1 MYNPATRG
9 VTPPLPNQVHAAPDR
24 INQKA
29 TPEKNKT
36 SCLLVYR
43 QPSRVS
49 ALVLTCSGH
58 NAPCTSGKETTL
70 SAIRIEMSSGTGFK
84 YFQPWLRGK
93 EELLLTVVN
102 EDLGWRSP
110 GFVVSRASSYSSTSS
125 CNSSDASPSSSSP
138 SLASQSSSPLAGEP
152 LGLQDTQSH
161 TKTKPHHAREPS
173 SEEHLLPASP
183 SEREIAV
190 PEVNCTLFLLAGYVK
205 YGRPYAWIRSN
216 HERLV
221 NIGGTDSMIKD
232 TPMKLKSITD
242 WQTQGIRVWD
252 VISELVCLCTVPS
265 PSNPFA
271 LDMRYIKSLP
281 LPDRFLVTGG
291 LLNFLEMYV
300 VYGNRDELHY
310 DKVVE
315 EVKPLRRL
323 HVQSL
328 LELQQHRENTRIAS
342 SPTVQDSSGE
352 E

>member
-1 MYNPATRG
+1 
-9 VTPPLPNQVHAAPDR
+9 
-24 INQKA
+24 
-29 TPEKNKT
+29 
-36 SCLLVYR
+36 
-43 QPSRVS
+43 
-49 ALVLTCSGH
+49 
-58 NAPCTSGKETTL
+58 
-70 SAIRIEMSSGTGFK
+70 MSSGSKREREQRRKLQRFLSDLALLGSLQGFK

-110 GFVVSRASSYSSTSS
+110 GFVVSRASSHSSTSS
-125 CNSSDASPSSSSP
+125 CNSSDVSPSSSSP
-138 SLASQSSSPLAGEP
+138 SLDSRSSSPLPGEP
-152 LGLQDTQSH
+152 PGSQDPPLHTH
-161 TKTKPHHAREPS
+161 TKTQPQTVRDPS

-221 NIGGTDSMIKD
+221 NIGGTDSMVKD
-232 TPMKLKSITD
+232 TPMKLKSIAD
-242 WQTQGIRVWD
+242 WQTGGIRVWD

-281 LPDRFLVTGG
+281 LPDRFLVTGA

-300 VYGNRDELHY
+300 VYRNRDELNY

-328 LELQQHRENTRIAS
+328 LELQRHRESSGLAG

>member
-1 MYNPATRG
+1 
-9 VTPPLPNQVHAAPDR
+9 
-24 INQKA
+24 
-29 TPEKNKT
+29 
-36 SCLLVYR
+36 
-43 QPSRVS
+43 
-49 ALVLTCSGH
+49 
-58 NAPCTSGKETTL
+58 
-70 SAIRIEMSSGTGFK
+70 MSSKREKEQRRKLQHFLSDLALLGSLQGFK

-93 EELLLTVVN
+93 EEVLLTVVN

-110 GFVVSRASSYSSTSS
+110 GFAVSRASSYSSTSS
-125 CNSSDASPSSSSP
+125 CNSSDVSPSSSSP
-138 SLASQSSSPLAGEP
+138 SLDSRSSSPLPGEP
-152 LGLQDTQSH
+152 IGARDPPVH
-161 TKTKPHHAREPS
+161 TVTKVQPKTTRSPS

-221 NIGGTDSMIKD
+221 NIGGTDSMVKD
-232 TPMKLKSITD
+232 TPMKLKSISD
-242 WQTQGIRVWD
+242 WQTRGIRVWD
-252 VISELVCLCTVPS
+252 VVSELVCLCTVPS

-271 LDMRYIKSLP
+271 LDMRYIQNLP
-281 LPDRFLVTGG
+281 LPDRFLVTGA

-328 LELQQHRENTRIAS
+328 MELQRRRENAG
-342 SPTVQDSSGE
+342 PTAAPDSSGDE
-352 E
+352 

>member
-1 MYNPATRG
+1 MSGSSKRE
-9 VTPPLPNQVHAAPDR
+9 R
-24 INQKA
+24 EQKRKLQHFLSDLA
-29 TPEKNKT
+29 
-36 SCLLVYR
+36 LLGSL
-43 QPSRVS
+43 Q
-49 ALVLTCSGH
+49 
-58 NAPCTSGKETTL
+58 
-70 SAIRIEMSSGTGFK
+70 GFK

-110 GFVVSRASSYSSTSS
+110 GFAVSRASSYTSTSS
-125 CNSSDASPSSSSP
+125 CNSSDVSPSSSSP
-138 SLASQSSSPLAGEP
+138 SLDSRSSSPLPGEAP
-152 LGLQDTQSH
+152 APRDPQSRGPKTQLQTADR
-161 TKTKPHHAREPS
+161 APS

-221 NIGGTDSMIKD
+221 NIGGTDSMVRD
-232 TPMKLKSITD
+232 TPMKLKSIAD
-242 WQTQGIRVWD
+242 WQTRGIRVWD
-252 VISELVCLCTVPS
+252 IVSELVCLCTVPS

-271 LDMRYIKSLP
+271 LDMRYINSLP
-281 LPDRFLVTGG
+281 LPDQFLVTGA
-291 LLNFLEMYV
+291 LLNFLETYV

-328 LELQQHRENTRIAS
+328 LELQRHRETSRSGS
-342 SPTVQDSSGE
+342 SPTAQDSSGE

>member
-1 MYNPATRG
+1 
-9 VTPPLPNQVHAAPDR
+9 
-24 INQKA
+24 
-29 TPEKNKT
+29 
-36 SCLLVYR
+36 
-43 QPSRVS
+43 
-49 ALVLTCSGH
+49 
-58 NAPCTSGKETTL
+58 
-70 SAIRIEMSSGTGFK
+70 MSSGSSKREREQKRKLQHFLSDLALLGSLQGFK

-110 GFVVSRASSYSSTSS
+110 GFVVSRASSSASATSS
-125 CNSSDASPSSSSP
+125 CNSSNVSPSSSSP
-138 SLASQSSSPLAGEP
+138 SVDSRSSSPLPGEP
-152 LGLQDTQSH
+152 AAPRDPEPQTR
-161 TKTKPHHAREPS
+161 TKTQPQTPRDPC

-221 NIGGTDSMIKD
+221 NIGGTDSMVKD
-232 TPMKLKSITD
+232 TPMKLKSISD
-242 WQTQGIRVWD
+242 WQTRGIRVWD
-252 VISELVCLCTVPS
+252 IVSELVCLCTVPS

-281 LPDRFLVTGG
+281 LPERFLVTGA

-315 EVKPLRRL
+315 EVKPLRRF

-328 LELQQHRENTRIAS
+328 LELQRHRETSGPSS
-342 SPTVQDSSGE
+342 SPAEAGAAVVVDSSGE

>member
-1 MYNPATRG
+1 
-9 VTPPLPNQVHAAPDR
+9 
-24 INQKA
+24 QKRKLQHFLSDMA
-29 TPEKNKT
+29 
-36 SCLLVYR
+36 LLGSL
-43 QPSRVS
+43 Q
-49 ALVLTCSGH
+49 
-58 NAPCTSGKETTL
+58 
-70 SAIRIEMSSGTGFK
+70 GFK

-152 LGLQDTQSH
+152 LGLQDT
-161 TKTKPHHAREPS
+161 
-173 SEEHLLPASP
+173 LLPASP

-242 WQTQGIRVWD
+242 WIRVWD

-310 DKVVE
+310 VE

-328 LELQQHRENTRIAS
+328 
-342 SPTVQDSSGE
+342 
-352 E
+352 

>member
-1 MYNPATRG
+1 MCSKREREQRRKLHHFLSDLA
-9 VTPPLPNQVHAAPDR
+9 
-24 INQKA
+24 
-29 TPEKNKT
+29 
-36 SCLLVYR
+36 LLGSL
-43 QPSRVS
+43 Q
-49 ALVLTCSGH
+49 
-58 NAPCTSGKETTL
+58 
-70 SAIRIEMSSGTGFK
+70 GFK

-110 GFVVSRASSYSSTSS
+110 GFAVSRASSFTSTNS
-125 CNSSDASPSSSSP
+125 CNSSNVSPSSSSP
-138 SLASQSSSPLAGEP
+138 SLDSRGSSPLPGEP
-152 LGLQDTQSH
+152 AGPRDPHLHTHSKTQTH
-161 TKTKPHHAREPS
+161 TQGELSR
-173 SEEHLLPASP
+173 EEHLLPASP

-221 NIGGTDSMIKD
+221 NIGGTDSMVKD
-232 TPMKLKSITD
+232 TPMKLKSIGD
-242 WQTQGIRVWD
+242 WQTRGIRVWD
-252 VISELVCLCTVPS
+252 VVSELVCLCTVPS

-271 LDMRYIKSLP
+271 LDMRYIKNLP
-281 LPDRFLVTGG
+281 LPDRFLVTGA

-300 VYGNRDELHY
+300 VYGDRDEMHY
-310 DKVVE
+310 DKVTE

-328 LELQQHRENTRIAS
+328 LELQRHRESTGS
-342 SPTVQDSSGE
+342 SGSIPTAQNSSGE

>member
-1 MYNPATRG
+1 MSGSSKRE
-9 VTPPLPNQVHAAPDR
+9 R
-24 INQKA
+24 EQKRKLQHFLSDLA
-29 TPEKNKT
+29 
-36 SCLLVYR
+36 LLGSL
-43 QPSRVS
+43 Q
-49 ALVLTCSGH
+49 
-58 NAPCTSGKETTL
+58 
-70 SAIRIEMSSGTGFK
+70 GFK

-110 GFVVSRASSYSSTSS
+110 GFVVSRASSSSSSTSS
-125 CNSSDASPSSSSP
+125 CNSSNVSPSSSSP
-138 SLASQSSSPLAGEP
+138 SLASRSSSPLPGEP
-152 LGLQDTQSH
+152 VGPREPPTQPR
-161 TKTKPHHAREPS
+161 TKTQPQTARDPG

-221 NIGGTDSMIKD
+221 NIGGTDSMVKD
-232 TPMKLKSITD
+232 TPMKLKSISD
-242 WQTQGIRVWD
+242 WQTRGIRVWD
-252 VISELVCLCTVPS
+252 IVSELVSLCTVPS

-281 LPDRFLVTGG
+281 LPDRFLVTGA

-315 EVKPLRRL
+315 EVKPLRRF

-328 LELQQHRENTRIAS
+328 LELQRHREASRPSS
-342 SPTVQDSSGE
+342 SPTARDSSGE

>member
-1 MYNPATRG
+1 VMIAGEGEEPQDETRG
-9 VTPPLPNQVHAAPDR
+9 AKQSFGKMA
-24 INQKA
+24 
-29 TPEKNKT
+29 
-36 SCLLVYR
+36 LLFSL
-43 QPSRVS
+43 Q
-49 ALVLTCSGH
+49 
-58 NAPCTSGKETTL
+58 
-70 SAIRIEMSSGTGFK
+70 GFK

-102 EDLGWRSP
+102 EDLVSFSVGGKKKSGRSHNLTSAP
-110 GFVVSRASSYSSTSS
+110 SPWDWLISPFVFR
-125 CNSSDASPSSSSP
+125 D
-138 SLASQSSSPLAGEP
+138 
-152 LGLQDTQSH
+152 
-161 TKTKPHHAREPS
+161 PS

-221 NIGGTDSMIKD
+221 NIGGTDSLVRD
-232 TPMKLKSITD
+232 TPMKLKSISD
-242 WQTQGIRVWD
+242 WQTRGIRVWD
-252 VISELVCLCTVPS
+252 IVSELVCLCTIPS

-271 LDMRYIKSLP
+271 LDMRYIQSLP
-281 LPDRFLVTGG
+281 FPDRFLVTGA

-328 LELQQHRENTRIAS
+328 LELQRCRDTSRLS
-342 SPTVQDSSGE
+342 CSPAAQDSSE
-352 E
+352 EE

>member
-1 MYNPATRG
+1 M
-9 VTPPLPNQVHAAPDR
+9 
-24 INQKA
+24 
-29 TPEKNKT
+29 
-36 SCLLVYR
+36 
-43 QPSRVS
+43 
-49 ALVLTCSGH
+49 
-58 NAPCTSGKETTL
+58 
-70 SAIRIEMSSGTGFK
+70 SGTGVSTKREREQKRKLQHFLSDLALLGSLQVGGFK

-125 CNSSDASPSSSSP
+125 CNSSDVSPSSSSL
-138 SLASQSSSPLAGEP
+138 SLASRSSSPLPGEP
-152 LGLQDTQSH
+152 PGPPDSRRH
-161 TKTKPHHAREPS
+161 AHAKTPPPPPPPAASVHREPS

-221 NIGGTDSMIKD
+221 NIGGTDSMVKD
-232 TPMKLKSITD
+232 TPMKLKSIAD
-242 WQTQGIRVWD
+242 WQTRGIRVWD
-252 VISELVCLCTVPS
+252 VVSELVCLCTVPS

-271 LDMRYIKSLP
+271 LDMRYVKSLP
-281 LPDRFLVTGG
+281 LPDRFLVTGA
-291 LLNFLEMYV
+291 LLSFLETYV

-328 LELQQHRENTRIAS
+328 LELQRLREGAGLTG
-342 SPTVQDSSGE
+342 SPPVRDSSGKE
-352 E
+352 